1 MREPSAYMQILNLR
15 LIVTACICA
24 ILVGC
29 GGGGAGNTVLNDT
42 PNTTVAAQV
51 ADITP
56 DNAEDTVS
64 VFVALDANGAASAVS
79 GLFQTPEG
87 QRIEGQQNFL
97 ASLKANARGAVQA
110 ASGNTCTSADLAA
123 RINQAHTPSSG
134 NVVRIDLNACEL
146 ELLPK
151 IKGVAA
157 VHADIPMSTQGSV
170 TSSITTNTVRLGN
183 DSVSASFNG
192 AATQQN
198 INSRAPD
205 GAGHVIALMDS
216 GVEARHPA
224 LGSSKVLSGACFST
238 ATNGGRSF
246 CPNGLGTD
254 TTSSTAG
261 ASCAERWSGSR
272 SEAITAGCSHGTAMA
287 AAAAMNYNVG
297 GVTAI
302 GIAPNA
308 QILPVQVFNQ
318 TTTSAGKTISA
329 SAGDLLA
336 SIEWVTLQAQ
346 QRRSNGQSPIVAM
359 NMSLGGGSY
368 TSACDSDYVGG
379 LFKTAFTNLRAQ
391 GVLPIV
397 ATGNGGN
404 KNAISF
410 PACVSN
416 TVSVSAA
423 KLGYSDIASY
433 ANFSNQTKLIAI
445 GGDIDGTGRYFM
457 PVLCPTAGSYD
468 CWQEVA
474 GTSPATA
481 LASGGVA
488 VLYSVKPDATLAN
501 VESALTTDIAALNLS
516 NSTAMHL
523 TVNDGAQNITRPA
536 LRLTAS
542 ANRLVGSTE
551 SSSSSSGSNNNNTNN
566 NSNTTVIAQA
576 QVCVYGKPNY
586 LGAKACTT
594 QAYGSNA
601 GSEYKDVYYRFSGK
615 VGSISITDVR
625 TKANLPSNTASVT
638 IYTALSASSQS
649 GAVNVSTANTTRLT
663 IFNNPTIRMI
673 RVQTQ

>member
-1 MREPSAYMQILNLR
+1 MQYPHLR
-15 LIVTACICA
+15 PIAAVCLSA
-24 ILVGC
+24 ILAGC
-29 GGGGAGNTVLNDT
+29 GGGGGSSTALNDT
-42 PNTTVAAQV
+42 PNPSVAAQV

-56 DNAEDTVS
+56 DNADDTVS
-64 VFVALDANGAASAVS
+64 VFVALDTNGAASAVS
-79 GLFQTPEG
+79 SLFRSPDA
-87 QRIEGQQNFL
+87 QRIEDQQNFL
-97 ASLKANARGAVQA
+97 ASLKANAHGALQA
-110 ASGNTCTSADLAA
+110 ANGGTCSTTDLAT
-123 RINQAHTPSSG
+123 RINQAHTPNSG

-146 ELLPK
+146 DILPQL
-151 IKGVAA
+151 KGVAA
-157 VHADIPMSTQGSV
+157 VHADIPMSTQGSIV
-170 TSSITTNTVRLGN
+170 SSITTDTVRLTN
-183 DSVSASFNG
+183 DSVNTSFNG
-192 AATQQN
+192 ATSQLA

-205 GAGHVIALMDS
+205 GAGQVIALMDS

-272 SEAITAGCSHGTAMA
+272 TEAITAGCGHGTAMA
-287 AAAAMNYNVG
+287 AAASMNYSVG
-297 GVTAI
+297 GVTAK

-308 QILPVQVFNQ
+308 QVLPVQVFNQ
-318 TTTSAGKTISA
+318 TTTTTGKTISA
-329 SAGDLLA
+329 SGGDLLA
-336 SIEWVTLQAQ
+336 AIEWVTLQAQ
-346 QRRSNGQSPIVAM
+346 QRRQNGQSPIVAM

-368 TSACDSDYVGG
+368 TTACDSDYVGS

-397 ATGNGGN
+397 ATGNGGT

-423 KLGYSDIASY
+423 KLGYSDVASY
-433 ANFSNQTKLIAI
+433 ANFNNQTKLLAI
-445 GGDIDGTGRYFM
+445 GGDIDGSGRYFM
-457 PVLCPTAGSYD
+457 PMLCPNAGSYD

-501 VESALTTDIAALNLS
+501 VESALTTDIAALNLT

-542 ANRLVGSTE
+542 ANRLVGNTE
-551 SSSSSSGSNNNNTNN
+551 STPTSSNTNN
-566 NSNTTVIAQA
+566 NNSSNNNTVIAQA
-576 QVCVYGKPNY
+576 QICIFGKPNY
-586 LGAKACTT
+586 LGGKACTT
-594 QAYGSNA
+594 QAYGPNA
-601 GSEYKDVYYRFSGK
+601 SAEYKDVFYRFSGK
-615 VGSISITDVR
+615 VGSISITDVQTR
-625 TKANLPSNTASVT
+625 ANLATYTASVT

-649 GAVNVSTANTTRLT
+649 GTVNASSTDTTRLT

-673 RVQTQ
+673 RVHTQ